1 MKDETSGLPIKGFI
15 GLKSKLYT
23 FITEE
28 NHETKKSKAI
38 NKAVANDEL
47 KYEDYK
53 NVLFSRSYMR
63 QDMNR
68 IQSKNQNIGSYRIN
82 KIYLPSYDDQKYVLK
97 DEYSKISLYHNI
109 INLLAYHIKIN
120 FR

>member
-1 MKDETSGLPIKGFI
+1 MKDETSGLPIKGFL
-15 GLKSKLYT
+15 GLKSKSYT

-28 NHETKKSKAI
+28 NHETKKAKTI

-53 NVLFSRSYMR
+53 NVLFNRSYMR

-82 KIYLPSYDDQKYVLK
+82 KISLSSCDHQKYILK
-97 DEYSKISLYHNI
+97 DEYSKISHFHKSTRLPYKN
-109 INLLAYHIKIN
+109 
-120 FR
+120 